1 MEATRSFSEPSA
13 GDAIP
18 GECEVIRV
26 HVGELKQL
34 FHSLDPS
41 PFRDRDLDPNAEAFI
56 VRWARNVSRRTRLA
70 LLVQIDR
77 PAGLA
82 EEPALLRDSVHE
94 FFGYRATT
102 ARQRLSELFHVGR
115 VSLAIGVFFL
125 TVSVLLGGTIE
136 MALANSRGGAL
147 LRESLLIGGWVAMW
161 RPLEIFLYDW
171 WPIRGEIRLFD
182 RLATMPVRIAY
193 GDEAG
198 TESWRQDWPAVP
210 ANRAVPG

>member
-1 MEATRSFSEPSA
+1 MEATRRISGPSA

-18 GECEVIRV
+18 DACEVIRV

-56 VRWARNVSRRTRLA
+56 VRWARGVSRRARLA

-94 FFGYRATT
+94 FFGHRATT

-115 VSLAIGVFFL
+115 VSLAIGVLFL
-125 TVSVLLGGTIE
+125 TVSVLLGGTIA
-136 MALANSRGGAL
+136 MALANAQVGAL

-161 RPLEIFLYDW
+161 RPLETFLYDW
-171 WPIRGEIRLFD
+171 WPIVGERRLHD
-182 RLATMPVRIAY
+182 RLSRMAVRIVY
-193 GDEAG
+193 AG
-198 TESWRQDWPAVP
+198 SSQ
-210 ANRAVPG
+210 